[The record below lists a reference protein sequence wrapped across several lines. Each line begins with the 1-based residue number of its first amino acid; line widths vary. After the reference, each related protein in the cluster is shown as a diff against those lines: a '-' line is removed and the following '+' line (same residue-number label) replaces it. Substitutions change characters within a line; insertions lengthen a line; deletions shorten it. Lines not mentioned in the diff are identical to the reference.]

1 MSAREFHEA
10 HGHLG
15 TCVGG
20 KAREICVRK
29 RGNKFPLRSHDVT
42 PFKDHR
48 PGFRWDLDA
57 TCWNEENL
65 EGGRFTFSTRDYCA
79 GCFHVFNVHTRSEFY
94 EEFEEWVGAIR
105 ASPYTK
111 MWKHVI
117 VGEVKTDFDGV
128 FREDNERF
136 KKMVGKLGISFTY
149 LPPEHHEGSGERQV
163 GVMEETT
170 KALLMER
177 NLPGYHWGE
186 CTKAAVFL
194 LNRYALSHDSL
205 SSDGDAPRP
214 LERLTGGHYS
224 RRRID
229 RELGYYIGPGTLALV
244 HDNKVKGSHLA
255 AKTRFGVAWGMEGD
269 IVIFKCPY
277 NKNKFRSKSYTIIHL
292 PNYINFYQFLS
303 IPQPKS
309 KNPSAHIRPKDFKIL
324 AEEKSILSKL
334 PNIRAWE
341 GDRLKDIKFL
351 DRLNYE
357 SDDNLEKEGDSD
369 FDGRKYI
376 LKGVP
381 PKPEETHIKS
391 KGGGDKCP
399 QNTNTPS
406 SPKPSSSLY
415 PNPRKRYRPS
425 ESYRMELA
433 EGQLPQS
440 DYELKGEQYFGREVL
455 KDFGREGVHKG
466 VVIGTD
472 VNEENGDEIWRVEYE
487 DGDKEDMNHLE
498 LMEVLQPEKE
508 PEAEEEEGP
517 MAGMV
522 EAEYIEEERKVSSVS
537 NPPSSPKFP
546 QHPPNKQYGRKKKK
560 VNAHTTTG
568 TENFFEVC

>member
-1 MSAREFHEA
+1 M
-10 HGHLG
+10 
-15 TCVGG
+15 
-20 KAREICVRK
+20 
-29 RGNKFPLRSHDVT
+29 
-42 PFKDHR
+42 
-48 PGFRWDLDA
+48 
-57 TCWNEENL
+57 
-65 EGGRFTFSTRDYCA
+65 RDY
-79 GCFHVFNVHTRSEFY
+79 
-94 EEFEEWVGAIR
+94 
-105 ASPYTK
+105 
-111 MWKHVI
+111 
-117 VGEVKTDFDGV
+117 
-128 FREDNERF
+128 
-136 KKMVGKLGISFTY
+136 
-149 LPPEHHEGSGERQV
+149 
-163 GVMEETT
+163 
-170 KALLMER
+170 
-177 NLPGYHWGE
+177 
-186 CTKAAVFL
+186 
-194 LNRYALSHDSL
+194 
-205 SSDGDAPRP
+205 APRP

-255 AKTRFGVAWGMEGD
+255 AKTRFGVAWGMEGG

-292 PNYINFYQFLS
+292 PNYVNFYQFLS

-324 AEEKSILSKL
+324 VEEQTILSKL

-357 SDDNLEKEGDSD
+357 SDEEGGSD

-376 LKGVP
+376 LKGEQT
-381 PKPEETHIKS
+381 KPEELYIKS
-391 KGGGDKCP
+391 KGGWGKCP

-406 SPKPSSSLY
+406 SPKPSSS
-415 PNPRKRYRPS
+415 PSSNPRKRYRQS
-425 ESYRMELA
+425 DSYRMELA

-440 DYELKGEQYFGREVL
+440 DYELKGEQYCGREIL

-472 VNEENGDEIWRVEYE
+472 ENEENGDEIWRVEYE

-522 EAEYIEEERKVSSVS
+522 VAEYIKGGGGSRQV
-537 NPPSSPKFP
+537 F
-546 QHPPNKQYGRKKKK
+546 
-560 VNAHTTTG
+560 
-568 TENFFEVC
+568 